1 MKNKKKSVL
10 ILGGSSDIGVEVV
23 KNFLH
28 LEWKVT
34 AHFFKNKKKLEVLR
48 KNSKDLKIIKSNFLN
63 YNHSNVEK
71 LMVKKFKDKYDSIIN
86 LVGYVDNRGFEN
98 TNLTSILR
106 SLTVNA
112 LLPILIEKM

>member
-48 KNSKDLKIIKSNFLN
+48 KNSKDLNIIKFNFSN
-63 YNHSNVEK
+63 YNNLNIER
-71 LMVKKFKDKYDSIIN
+71 LMAKKFNGKI
-86 LVGYVDNRGFEN
+86 
-98 TNLTSILR
+98 
-106 SLTVNA
+106 
-112 LLPILIEKM
+112 